1 MWDLG
6 LHFARVTDMIAEAN
20 YRFTW
25 SFFQTQNYYI
35 VLVLGGG
42 GGSLEQASKQT
53 QQFWSPENWYI
64 QLNAHNLVSFQ

>member
-25 SFFQTQNYYI
+25 SFFSDTELLHI
-35 VLVLGGG
+35 SSVG
-42 GGSLEQASKQT
+42 GGSLEHASKQT
-53 QQFWSPENWYI
+53 QKFWSPKNWYI